1 MKIDNLFE
9 STDSPYIYLERFVNN
24 GSPSGFSKNTTS
36 IDTCPQGKNGF
47 FNLPIIQFDETID
60 VEEIGE
66 SKFFDLPRNCVFCHP
81 DNLELDFLKG
91 VQSHWKIIDSIK
103 VSPTA
108 SGRTVKCVGDNKFF
122 IKLDYFGM
130 LGRLPRN
137 LDKKKLLSAY
147 EVSNDLN
154 RIFSTNKTHSTSFYF
169 DEDFGRIAK
178 IPLSNG
184 SCYEMG
190 FVLRNDK
197 PYPINQKIRAYIPFF
212 SLFARDKFY
221 PKDEYISLQ
230 IFKKQSKPIND
241 FCIDLIK
248 MVIDLYFDVLLNS
261 GMCLE
266 AHAQNMLLCVDENL
280 QIVGVAARD
289 LESVDKDLPLREFLN
304 LSTNFTSFP
313 YKCLKREDYNY
324 TIMHSF
330 MFDFKLGC
338 YLIEPLLESLSSVPN
353 FNSSQITE
361 SIKEYV
367 QKYIAQ
373 LPTDYFP
380 TQWYNYDNE
389 IFDRSK
395 RRPYIA
401 HDNPRYR

>member
-1 MKIDNLFE
+1 MKIDNLLE
-9 STDSPYIYLERFVNN
+9 STESTYIYLERFVNN

-36 IDTCPQGKNGF
+36 IDTCPQGGNSF
-47 FNLPIIQFDETID
+47 FNLPIIQFDDTID
-60 VEEIGE
+60 VEGIGE
-66 SKFFDLPRNCVFCHP
+66 SKFFNLPENCVFCHP
-81 DNLELDFLKG
+81 DNIELDFLKD

-108 SGRTVKCVGDNKFF
+108 SGRTVKCVGENKFF

-137 LDKKKLLSAY
+137 LDKKKLLSAC
-147 EVSNDLN
+147 EVSTDLI

-169 DEDFGRIAK
+169 NEDFGRIAK

-184 SCYEMG
+184 SYYEMG
-190 FVLRNDK
+190 FVLRSDK
-197 PYPINQKIRAYIPFF
+197 PYPINPKIRAYIPFF
-212 SLFARDKFY
+212 SLFARDRFN

-248 MVIDLYFDVLLNS
+248 MVIDLYFDALLNS

-266 AHAQNMLLCVDENL
+266 AHAQNILLCVDDNM

-304 LSTNFTSFP
+304 LSTNFSSFP

-330 MFDFKLGC
+330 MFDFKLGG
-338 YLIEPLLESLSSVPN
+338 YLIDPLLESLSVVPN
-353 FNSSQITE
+353 FNLYHIIET
-361 SIKEYV
+361 IKDYV
-367 QKYIAQ
+367 RSYISQ
-373 LPTDYFP
+373 LPENYFP
-380 TQWYNYDNE
+380 AQWYNYDNE